1 MTLCPC
7 ISSRSECAVCNH
19 REAIGMTPSLVERE
33 NYCFSLYELC
43 PVFCRGNVKSVMKP
57 DALNIDNEDP
67 IYV

>member
-7 ISSRSECAVCNH
+7 ISSRSECAFCNH

-43 PVFCRGNVKSVMKP
+43 PVFCSGNIKGVMKT
-57 DALNIDNEDP
+57 DVMNINSEDP